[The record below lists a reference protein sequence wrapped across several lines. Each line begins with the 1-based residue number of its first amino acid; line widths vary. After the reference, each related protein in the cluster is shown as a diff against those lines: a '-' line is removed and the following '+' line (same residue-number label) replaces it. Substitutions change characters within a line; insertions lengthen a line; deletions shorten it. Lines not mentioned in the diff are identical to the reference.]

1 MPILAN
7 YPCSGAGAT
16 VPTHGKALFFRL
28 LGSAVL
34 MQALL
39 SGSSLIVG
47 LVLLRRT
54 ADLQY
59 GYFVLM
65 QNSIVLLTILQGA
78 FIQPQLVT
86 GISRADAVGRADLV
100 GGLYRAQRRL
110 WAVAGGVILACTLL
124 LWLGRI
130 LTVMTALI
138 VLAAGAAATGS
149 LYREFFRMVLL
160 GNRRPV
166 DVLRADTVYTALLVG
181 GAFIATLTPAP
192 AALAGLTM
200 AFAALVGGVLCSKAL
215 WRFEPWNIRGA
226 PGILRSFAPLG
237 RWSAG
242 GASVHWLM
250 NQGYSYLVAGVL
262 NVPAVAAIA
271 ATRLTIMPINLL
283 STGIGT
289 VMLPT
294 AATWMDRDGA
304 AKVFRR
310 SITLAM
316 MLSILAIGYLTTL
329 WWGRDWLFTHVL
341 KKQFAHR
348 DSLLLLWFAVC
359 LIMLLRD
366 QLLYLLTVR
375 HRFRPLTTLTFI
387 ISLLSLSISYLGML
401 RLGVVGA
408 LLGVL
413 IGELLNVIGL
423 LVLSILEIR
432 RRIPTVAT

>member
-1 MPILAN
+1 M
-7 YPCSGAGAT
+7 
-16 VPTHGKALFFRL
+16 PTHGKALFFRL

-39 SGSSLIVG
+39 SGASLIVG

-65 QNSIVLLTILQGA
+65 QNSIVLLTILQNA

-86 GISRADAVGRADLV
+86 GISRADPAGRADLV

-110 WAVAGGVILACTLL
+110 WAMAAGVILAGTLL
-124 LWLGRI
+124 LWFGRI

-138 VLAAGAAATGS
+138 VLAAGAAAMGS

-166 DVLRADTVYTALLVG
+166 DVLRADTVYTALLVA
-181 GAFIATLTPAP
+181 GAFVATLTPAP
-192 AALAGLTM
+192 AALAGLSM
-200 AFAALVGGVLCSKAL
+200 AFSALVGGVLCAKAL

-316 MLSILAIGYLTTL
+316 MLSILAIGYLATV

-348 DSLLLLWFAVC
+348 DTLLLLWFAVC

-375 HRFRPLTTLTFI
+375 HRFRPLTTLTLI

-401 RLGVVGA
+401 RFGVVGA

-413 IGELLNVIGL
+413 MGELLNVIGL

-432 RRIPTVAT
+432 RRTPAVAA

>member
-1 MPILAN
+1 
-7 YPCSGAGAT
+7 
-16 VPTHGKALFFRL
+16 VPTHGKGLFFRL

-47 LVLLRRT
+47 LILLRRT

-65 QNSIVLLTILQGA
+65 HNSIVLLTILQNS

-86 GISRADAVGRADLV
+86 GISRADPAGRADLV

-110 WAVAGGVILACTLL
+110 WALAGGVILAGTLL
-124 LWLGRI
+124 LWFGRI
-130 LTVMTALI
+130 LTVTTALI
-138 VLAAGAAATGS
+138 VLAAGAAAMGS

-166 DVLRADTVYTALLVG
+166 DVLRADTAYTALLVG
-181 GAFIATLTPAP
+181 GAFVATLTPAP
-192 AALAGLTM
+192 AALAGFTM
-200 AFAALVGGVLCSKAL
+200 ALAALLGGVLCSKAL

-226 PGILRSFAPLG
+226 PGILRAFAPLG

-310 SITLAM
+310 SVTLAM
-316 MLSILAIGYLTTL
+316 MLSILAIGYLSAV

-375 HRFRPLTTLTFI
+375 HRFRPLTTLTLI
-387 ISLLSLSISYLGML
+387 SSLLSLSISYLGML
-401 RLGVVGA
+401 RFGVVGA
-408 LLGVL
+408 LWGVL

-432 RRIPTVAT
+432 RRIPAVAA